1 MNCFTLLSHRFGS
14 GYTLQAKVNP
24 LLAGQET
31 PPQTT
36 PKSSAGS
43 PLLPLETED
52 PVVNR
57 GTSSGTFSQGSA
69 DRVTA
74 SAAGGGGGLSGGLQE
89 MDTNALKYFIDQ
101 SFPGAVLMEE
111 HQVNM

>member
-1 MNCFTLLSHRFGS
+1 MN
-14 GYTLQAKVNP
+14 P
-24 LLAGQET
+24 PLAGQET

-36 PKSSAGS
+36 SKSSAGS
-43 PLLPLETED
+43 PLLPLETKD

-69 DRVTA
+69 DRTTA
-74 SAAGGGGGLSGGLQE
+74 SAAAGGGGGLQE
-89 MDTNALKYFIDQ
+89 IDTNALKYFIDQ

>member
-1 MNCFTLLSHRFGS
+1 M
-14 GYTLQAKVNP
+14 NP

-36 PKSSAGS
+36 PKSSTGS

-69 DRVTA
+69 DRATA
-74 SAAGGGGGLSGGLQE
+74 SAAGGSGGGLSGGLQE